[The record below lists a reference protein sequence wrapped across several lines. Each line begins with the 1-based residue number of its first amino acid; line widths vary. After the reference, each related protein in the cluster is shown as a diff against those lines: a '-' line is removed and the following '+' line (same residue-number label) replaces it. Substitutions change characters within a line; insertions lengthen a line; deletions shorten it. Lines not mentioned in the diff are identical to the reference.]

1 MMVLTMAM
9 VVFAVEVGY
18 LCVARGQLQNAAD
31 AAALAAAWDLMDED
45 RFQGETDGAF
55 ARTRERAR
63 QYASLNLVLG
73 AGCDVPDNPWNDA
86 NADLV
91 IGRLDNASNHQE
103 SLSVTGDPAR
113 FNSVLVRVRRDA
125 ELNGRVPLF
134 FSRLLG
140 IDSAALSAEAVASF
154 EDGLVGFRRPSRS
167 PSSAVIPFAV
177 DERDFGSLLDG
188 IGPDTWSF
196 DKPTKRLA
204 LGRDD
209 IPEMNMYPDR
219 TGEGKGRSGITPG
232 NFGTVV
238 IGGASGASTL
248 VRQLETGLSE
258 ADLANHGGA
267 LKLSE
272 TSGSLELAGNT
283 GLSAGI
289 ESALHKLVGETRI
302 ILLYREVANPGA
314 NATFTISGFAG
325 VRILD
330 VDLRGKDKHVTIQ
343 PAYIPTDGIVG
354 DVGSSYFISPR
365 PRLVR

>member
-1 MMVLTMAM
+1 M
-9 VVFAVEVGY
+9 
-18 LCVARGQLQNAAD
+18 
-31 AAALAAAWDLMDED
+31 
-45 RFQGETDGAF
+45 
-55 ARTRERAR
+55 
-63 QYASLNLVLG
+63 
-73 AGCDVPDNPWNDA
+73 
-86 NADLV
+86 
-91 IGRLDNASNHQE
+91 
-103 SLSVTGDPAR
+103 TGDPAR

-154 EDGLVGFRRPSRS
+154 EDGLVGFRHPARS
-167 PSSAVIPFAV
+167 PSSAVIPFAI

-196 DKPTKRLA
+196 DKRTQRLA

-232 NFGTVV
+232 NFGTVA
-238 IGGASGASTL
+238 IGGTSGTSTL

-258 ADLANHGGA
+258 ADLASHGGA

-272 TSGSLELAGNT
+272 TSGTLELAGNT

-289 ESALHKLVGETRI
+289 ESALYKLVGQTRI